1 MRTSAILLRP
11 AFAPGGATGLGHVA
25 RSLALGAALVARGV
39 KATLLAPPLP
49 ASWTLRARDFGVA
62 LATTT
67 AEPGGRDDG
76 LETRDLARRT
86 QSAWVVLDGYG
97 FRPELSAQIDR
108 PIAAFADYGEGP
120 LAHAALVI
128 DGNHGARE
136 EPYAKVPRRLLGL
149 AFVPLRPEFTAWRG
163 RTHAARENA
172 REVLCTFGGS
182 DPWRLTEIAL
192 EGAVQS
198 ELRFSVLI
206 GADNARAFHS
216 PPGATLLHDVRDLPE
231 HAARA
236 DVAVIAA
243 GTTLWELL
251 FLQTPVLS
259 YWISA
264 TQRTIV
270 EDLAAR
276 GACRSLGDARAAR
289 AADLAHAIG
298 ELAAN
303 ADDRA
308 RLARVGGALVDGRGA
323 ERIADV
329 LLEAR

>member
-25 RSLALGAALVARGV
+25 RLLALGAALVARGG

-49 ASWTLRARDFGVA
+49 ASWTLRARDAGVA
-62 LATTT
+62 LATTN

-97 FRPELSAQIDR
+97 FAPDMSALIDR

-120 LAHAALVI
+120 IAHAALVI
-128 DGNHGARE
+128 DANHGARE
-136 EPYAKVPRRLLGL
+136 EPYASVPRRLLGL

-163 RTHAARENA
+163 RTRAPRESA

-192 EGAVQS
+192 AAAAQS
-198 ELRFSVLI
+198 ELRFSALI
-206 GADNARAFHS
+206 GADNTRAFHA
-216 PPGATLLHDVRDLPE
+216 PPNAALLRDVRDLPKDAE
-231 HAARA
+231 RA

-264 TQRTIV
+264 AQRTIV

-276 GACRSLGDARAAR
+276 GACRSLGDARVAR
-289 AADLAHAIG
+289 AADLALAIG

-303 ADDRA
+303 AEDRA
-308 RLARVGGALVDGRGA
+308 RFARAGGALVDGCGA
-323 ERIADV
+323 ERITDV